1 MKVIMVYSYTDRSES
16 VCGEGDARLDI
27 NNTVVDIARKCPT
40 LGEIKKIEES
50 LCSYPFNSI
59 VGATRK
65 EVADMKAETIL
76 EKKPKKRGRLR
87 KMKYTTDPDESTFY
101 VC

>member
-50 LCSYPFNSI
+50 LCSYPDRCDVRVINVI
-59 VGATRK
+59 KLAK
-65 EVADMKAETIL
+65 
-76 EKKPKKRGRLR
+76 
-87 KMKYTTDPDESTFY
+87 DE
-101 VC
+101 